1 MLSDKQSGFRK
12 LDSPVN
18 QLISVTHQIYK
29 AFDEDPPLEVRGV
42 FLDISKAF
50 DKVWHEGLLFKL
62 ERSGIQ
68 GLLLDLL
75 RSYLSG
81 RFQRVLLNGTRS
93 CWQPVLAG
101 VPQGSILG
109 PLLFLVYIDDL
120 IADFRSDGRLFADDV
135 SLFSIVHNTQT
146 SYEDLTHDLSL
157 IEGWSYQWK
166 MVFNPDLNK
175 QAIEV
180 IFSTKKGRACNPPL
194 LFNNALVKQVE
205 EVKHLGLILDK
216 DLSFVCHINNL
227 ISKAMKGVGLLRSLR
242 NNVPRDSLSTIY
254 ISRL

>member
-1 MLSDKQSGFRK
+1 MTVRIVKHFDASLARPLHILFRNCPQTGVYPSIWKHANVVPIHKKDAKNLKNNYRPVSLLSVFGKIFEKIIYDALYKHLNGHKLLSDKQSGFRK

-81 RFQRVLLNGTRS
+81 RFQRVLLNGARS

-135 SLFSIVHNTQT
+135 SLFFHS
-146 SYEDLTHDLSL
+146 
-157 IEGWSYQWK
+157 
-166 MVFNPDLNK
+166 
-175 QAIEV
+175 A
-180 IFSTKKGRACNPPL
+180 
-194 LFNNALVKQVE
+194 
-205 EVKHLGLILDK
+205 
-216 DLSFVCHINNL
+216 
-227 ISKAMKGVGLLRSLR
+227 
-242 NNVPRDSLSTIY
+242 
-254 ISRL
+254 